1 LVQGRDS
8 RIRGRRL
15 RDRGRV
21 SRGGAID
28 YRGALEAVE
37 RILNRG
43 GNAEDVLRE
52 VLAAL
57 RSRGISFASVQVA
70 GSNGLGDALAVAEQ
84 GEWIV
89 APVVPDGP
97 EIGSLALAAD
107 DRAFGERVAP

>member
-1 LVQGRDS
+1 
-8 RIRGRRL
+8 
-15 RDRGRV
+15 V

-28 YRGALEAVE
+28 YRGAIEAVE

-43 GNAEDVLRE
+43 GSAEDVLRE

-70 GSNGLGDALAVAEQ
+70 GRDGLGDALAD
-84 GEWIV
+84 GERGQRIV
-89 APVVPDGP
+89 APVVHEGS

-107 DRAFGERVAP
+107 DRAFVERVATLISWYVSRVETDRDE

>member
-1 LVQGRDS
+1 
-8 RIRGRRL
+8 
-15 RDRGRV
+15 V

-28 YRGALEAVE
+28 YPGALEAVE

-70 GSNGLGDALAVAEQ
+70 GRNGLGDALAVGEQ
-84 GEWIV
+84 GERIV
-89 APVVPDGP
+89 APVVHEGS

-107 DRAFGERVAP
+107 DRAFVERVATLISWYVARVETRGDL

>member
-1 LVQGRDS
+1 M
-8 RIRGRRL
+8 
-15 RDRGRV
+15 

-28 YRGALEAVE
+28 YPGALEAVE

-70 GSNGLGDALAVAEQ
+70 GRNGLGDALAVGEQ
-84 GEWIV
+84 REALAV
-89 APVVPDGP
+89 PVVYG
-97 EIGSLALAAD
+97 G
-107 DRAFGERVAP
+107 F

>member
-1 LVQGRDS
+1 
-8 RIRGRRL
+8 
-15 RDRGRV
+15 V
-21 SRGGAID
+21 SRGGPVD

-57 RSRGISFASVQVA
+57 RLRGISFASVQVA
-70 GSNGLGDALAVAEQ
+70 GRNGLGDALVVGEQ
-84 GEWIV
+84 GERIV
-89 APVVPDGP
+89 APVVHEGS

-107 DRAFGERVAP
+107 DRAFVERVATLISWYVARLETDGASSL